1 MGASRACQAGKKC
14 VVVCIERYIYR
25 LIDKAARLSFMQTQP
40 KPDLARWKAQYAQF
54 RSRLAQ
60 TGWISEG
67 YVQDRG
73 PGAGGPCYQW
83 TRKVKGKTVSV
94 ALSKEQYL
102 WLKDAIANW
111 RNVRATLK
119 AMQRLSRHTLFST
132 VPGAPRR
139 KPLSKKVLGLT

>member
-67 YVQDRG
+67 YVQDRTHHTFR
-73 PGAGGPCYQW
+73 PAEPFQQFAAAGFG
-83 TRKVKGKTVSV
+83 RKLHCHFRESHG
-94 ALSKEQYL
+94 
-102 WLKDAIANW
+102 
-111 RNVRATLK
+111 
-119 AMQRLSRHTLFST
+119 
-132 VPGAPRR
+132 
-139 KPLSKKVLGLT
+139 